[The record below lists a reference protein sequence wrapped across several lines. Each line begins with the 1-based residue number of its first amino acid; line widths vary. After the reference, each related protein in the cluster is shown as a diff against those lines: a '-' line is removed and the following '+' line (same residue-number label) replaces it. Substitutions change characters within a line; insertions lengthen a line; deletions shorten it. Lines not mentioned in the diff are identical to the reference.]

1 MLVYLPVI
9 IWLIPWYFFFRIA
22 SRKPALRQFSPRSG
36 RPLSVIIPARNEAA
50 GIERCVRSIL
60 TSTYTPLEVLV
71 VDDRST
77 DTTAEIVAGIAREDS
92 RLKLVRGKTLPDG
105 WYGKPW
111 ACVQGYRAATG
122 ELLCFTDA
130 DTTHGP
136 GLLPLSVGASESLE
150 AALFTVMPAQLCLT
164 WSERL
169 ILPQFFYL
177 LAAKYHPAAIN
188 AATDVKD
195 MIANGQFILISRE
208 WYERVGTHE
217 SVKQEVAEDLAIGQ
231 EVFALGGK
239 VRMVYALEQMS
250 TRMYTDWAH
259 LREGFSKNLFLGA
272 RRSLQGHPVLQWIV
286 PYLVGITFLIWLAP
300 PVVLLLQAFGVQA
313 WATGPALAATSLSF
327 LFWVFFDLGI
337 GIPIYY
343 AFAYPLGA
351 LGAFDIAL
359 LSAVRGKRRVEWK
372 GRTYGTGGTTTGS

>member
-1 MLVYLPVI
+1 MLAYLPVI
-9 IWLIPWYFFFRIA
+9 IWLVPWYFFFRIA
-22 SRKPALRQFSPRSG
+22 ARKPALRQFSPRSG

-77 DTTAEIVAGIAREDS
+77 DATAQIVAGIAREDS
-92 RLKLVRGKTLPDG
+92 RLKLVPGEELPDG

-136 GLLPLSVGASESLE
+136 DLLSLAVGAAESLE

-177 LAAKYHPAAIN
+177 LAAKYHPAVIN

-217 SVKQEVAEDLAIGQ
+217 SVRHEVAEDLAIGQ

-239 VRMVYALEQMS
+239 VRMVFALEQMA
-250 TRMYTDWAH
+250 TRMYTDWGH
-259 LREGFSKNLFLGA
+259 LREGFSKNLFLGS
-272 RRSLQGHPVLQWIV
+272 RRALIGHPGQQAIV
-286 PYLVGITFLIWLAP
+286 PYLVGITFLAWMAP
-300 PVVLLLQAFGVQA
+300 PAALLLQALGVDV
-313 WATGPALAATSLSF
+313 WAPGPALAATLLSF
-327 LFWVFFDLGI
+327 LFWLFFDLGV
-337 GIPIYY
+337 GVPIYY

-351 LGAFDIAL
+351 LGALDIAL
-359 LSAVRGKRRVEWK
+359 LSAFRGQRRVEWK
-372 GRTYGTGGTTTGS
+372 GRRYGTGGPTTG